1 MKADHLRRISPLLLL
16 AGSIPAL
23 CSAETI
29 HVKPGTDVIQSA
41 LAAAQDGDLL
51 LLAPGTYT
59 NTKVLNIRKPVT
71 VASAYLTS
79 RDDADRDG
87 VVIKGPAALEEWL
100 ELSAQ
105 PTATGTARL
114 IGVWV
119 QGNGLH
125 SANITST
132 WAEILHCKF
141 TGGNDQV
148 SLTRGGG
155 RVAYCHIE
163 GAGDDN
169 IDCDNTR
176 SWMIDH
182 NTLVGAHEDGIE
194 VRLHPDDAASRTHV
208 FCYNVVTGS
217 GQSGIQLINYAGD
230 SRREFFIHHNVF
242 KDCRGAGVSCMH
254 DEQSQ
259 EDYQGSPMEEKA
271 TIYNNTFDG
280 CNAGITLS
288 PRLVVLNNIF
298 SHLQKCALVRG
309 NFITTGAGQPVIDHC
324 LFFGNA
330 ANYSA
335 GPIPGTHHLID
346 KGPLY
351 LDRVN
356 YALQAASPCVNA
368 GTPTYRRAGENMF
381 SMAPA
386 EYAGGAPDLGAN
398 EYGSNGPVT
407 GRTLP
412 REFTIGAFTVRP

>member
-1 MKADHLRRISPLLLL
+1 MKAESLRRIIPLLLL
-16 AGSIPAL
+16 GGSIPGI

-29 HVKPGTDVIQSA
+29 QVKPGADVIQAA
-41 LAAAQDGDLL
+41 LAAAQSGDLL

-59 NTKVLNIRKPVT
+59 NTKALNINKPVT

-79 RDDADRDG
+79 RDDADRDA
-87 VVIKGPAALEEWL
+87 VVIKGPPALEEWL

-105 PTATGTARL
+105 PTAAGPARL
-114 IGVWV
+114 VGVWV

-141 TGGNDQV
+141 TGGKDQV

-182 NTLVGAHEDGIE
+182 NTLVRAHEDGIE
-194 VRLHPDDAASRTHV
+194 VRLHPDDVAPRTHV
-208 FCYNVVTGS
+208 FCYNVVAGS
-217 GQSGIQLINYAGD
+217 GQSGIQLINYAGN

-259 EDYQGSPMEEKA
+259 ENYQGSGMEERA

-280 CNAGITLS
+280 CNAGITLA
-288 PRLVVLNNIF
+288 PRLIILNNIF
-298 SHLQKCALVRG
+298 SHLTKCAVVRG
-309 NFITTGAGQPVIDHC
+309 NFVTAGADQPVLDHC
-324 LFFGNA
+324 LFFGNTA
-330 ANYSA
+330 DYSA
-335 GPIPGTHHLID
+335 GQIPGSRHVID
-346 KGPLY
+346 KDPLY

-356 YALQAASPCVNA
+356 YALQASSPCVDA
-368 GTPTYRRAGENMF
+368 GTAAYSRAGEKLF
-381 SMAPA
+381 SMAPS
-386 EYAGGAPDLGAN
+386 EYTGGAPDLGAG
-398 EYGSNGPVT
+398 EYGSDMPVT
-407 GRTLP
+407 GRKLP
-412 REFTIGAFTVRP
+412 REFTIGPFTVRP